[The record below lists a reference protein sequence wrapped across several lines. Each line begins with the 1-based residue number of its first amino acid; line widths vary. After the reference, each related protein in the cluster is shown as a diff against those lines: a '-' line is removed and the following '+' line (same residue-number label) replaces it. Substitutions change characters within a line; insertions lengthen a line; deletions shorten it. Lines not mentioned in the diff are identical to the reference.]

1 MPIADYLVRA
11 TNSSR
16 AFGVTVEGSTTARPG
31 ERAEIR
37 LPIFGVTLRAVSMD
51 GKPLQG
57 ASVRLHSVNMAADSS
72 GRATFPGVPAG
83 SYEVEISYGGA
94 TVYREKIEVKD
105 NVYRDLEC
113 AVYDV
118 SASFVSADGEPMVVL
133 WSLGARDRGLSG
145 TGDRISIEMLPEGEY
160 RLTATIR
167 RDGREVRLLE
177 QAVRPSELRG
187 AVIRLPIGR
196 LALRIVWDDGTPFE
210 GQATVAGET
219 KRIVNGRVEF
229 ELLPFGA
236 YNITVRGVGDIE
248 VLRTGV
254 THGGAEETIRIS
266 SSSIVVRV
274 SDMLGRPIEGAGV
287 RIQSQKI
294 PGVLATATT
303 GPDGEARFTKIPT
316 ALAPFIVTATYG
328 GRTEE
333 KLTGPGEASITIPAI
348 AIGGTLIDAVIVFA
362 TIGLIAAVIAVLATA
377 RVLSRRR
384 KA

>member
-1 MPIADYLVRA
+1 
-11 TNSSR
+11 
-16 AFGVTVEGSTTARPG
+16 
-31 ERAEIR
+31 
-37 LPIFGVTLRAVSMD
+37 
-51 GKPLQG
+51 
-57 ASVRLHSVNMAADSS
+57 
-72 GRATFPGVPAG
+72 
-83 SYEVEISYGGA
+83 
-94 TVYREKIEVKD
+94 
-105 NVYRDLEC
+105 
-113 AVYDV
+113 
-118 SASFVSADGEPMVVL
+118 
-133 WSLGARDRGLSG
+133 
-145 TGDRISIEMLPEGEY
+145 
-160 RLTATIR
+160 
-167 RDGREVRLLE
+167 
-177 QAVRPSELRG
+177 
-187 AVIRLPIGR
+187 
-196 LALRIVWDDGTPFE
+196 
-210 GQATVAGET
+210 
-219 KRIVNGRVEF
+219 
-229 ELLPFGA
+229 
-236 YNITVRGVGDIE
+236 
-248 VLRTGV
+248 V

>member
-1 MPIADYLVRA
+1 
-11 TNSSR
+11 
-16 AFGVTVEGSTTARPG
+16 
-31 ERAEIR
+31 
-37 LPIFGVTLRAVSMD
+37 
-51 GKPLQG
+51 
-57 ASVRLHSVNMAADSS
+57 MAADSS

-83 SYEVEISYGGA
+83 SYEVEVAYGGA
-94 TVYREKIEVKD
+94 TVYREKLEVKD

-118 SASFVSADGEPMVVL
+118 SARFVSSDGEPMVVL
-133 WSLGARDRGLSG
+133 WSLGAGDRGFSG

-177 QAVRPSELRG
+177 EAVRPSELRG

-210 GQATVAGET
+210 GQASLAGET
-219 KRIVNGRVEF
+219 RRIVNGRVVF

-236 YNITVRGVGDIE
+236 YNVTVRGFGDIE

-254 THGGAEETIRIS
+254 AHGGAEETIRIS
-266 SSSIVVRV
+266 SSSMVVRV

-287 RIQSQKI
+287 RIQSQRV

-303 GPDGEARFTKIPT
+303 GPDGAARLTRIPA
-316 ALAPFIVTATYG
+316 ALAPFIVTVTYG

-348 AIGGTLIDAVIVFA
+348 AIGGTLIDSWIVFA
-362 TIGLIAAVIAVLATA
+362 AIGLPAVATA
-377 RVLSRRR
+377 ILLVARASSKRRR
-384 KA
+384 GRT

>member
-1 MPIADYLVRA
+1 
-11 TNSSR
+11 
-16 AFGVTVEGSTTARPG
+16 
-31 ERAEIR
+31 
-37 LPIFGVTLRAVSMD
+37 
-51 GKPLQG
+51 
-57 ASVRLHSVNMAADSS
+57 
-72 GRATFPGVPAG
+72 
-83 SYEVEISYGGA
+83 
-94 TVYREKIEVKD
+94 
-105 NVYRDLEC
+105 
-113 AVYDV
+113 
-118 SASFVSADGEPMVVL
+118 MVVL
-133 WSLGARDRGLSG
+133 WSLGAGDRGFSG

-210 GQATVAGET
+210 GQASLAGET
-219 KRIVNGRVEF
+219 RRIVNGRVEF

-236 YNITVRGVGDIE
+236 YNVTVRGFGDIE

-254 THGGAEETIRIS
+254 THGGAEETIRIAS
-266 SSSIVVRV
+266 SSMVVRV

-294 PGVLATATT
+294 PGATLATATT
-303 GPDGEARFTKIPT
+303 GPDGEARLTKIPT

-348 AIGGTLIDAVIVFA
+348 AIGGTLIDTWIIFAAISLLAAAIAILLVARAV
-362 TIGLIAAVIAVLATA
+362 
-377 RVLSRRR
+377 SRRR
-384 KA
+384 GRT